1 MGFSDRPSADAIA
14 KALETIET
22 LETGVGS
29 CAETKGWVR
38 KLDKEKEAAFP

>member
-1 MGFSDRPSADAIA
+1 MGFSDITRADAIA
-14 KALETIET
+14 KALETIKT
-22 LETGVGS
+22 LKTDVGS